1 MREAGR
7 NTGIDYTSIVRVCKG
22 IKISAGGYFWYKEA
36 EFDEAFIERDM
47 KKYQETMRYRKK

>member
-7 NTGIDYTSIVRVCKG
+7 EIGIDYTGIVKTCSGKQV
-22 IKISAGGYFWYKEA
+22 STGGYFWYKEA